1 MELGRSVLY
10 VSFGRRHICARRA
23 YPSPHALRHHTN
35 STTITNSTPAVL
47 VIVYSFFFFQHP
59 GRRSQ
64 YDGGV
69 EYQHWQY
76 IEDDLRQK
84 QHGFRATAYT

>member
-1 MELGRSVLY
+1 
-10 VSFGRRHICARRA
+10 
-23 YPSPHALRHHTN
+23 
-35 STTITNSTPAVL
+35 VL